1 MGAEGCNYDGNG
13 ERAKS
18 GHALSMGYRERVSLI
33 RFPTLQQWLRCVT
46 WVACAGVFFLFKMS
60 SAGCTSGDEAFMNL
74 GNAIPVMGT
83 MQAGQRM
90 ASLGKH

>member
-1 MGAEGCNYDGNG
+1 MTEMGNG
-13 ERAKS
+13 QNPDMHSVWDTGRGSHSSDFRRFNS
-18 GHALSMGYRERVSLI
+18 GYDASPGLN
-33 RFPTLQQWLRCVT
+33 
-46 WVACAGVFFLFKMS
+46 AGVFFLFKMS